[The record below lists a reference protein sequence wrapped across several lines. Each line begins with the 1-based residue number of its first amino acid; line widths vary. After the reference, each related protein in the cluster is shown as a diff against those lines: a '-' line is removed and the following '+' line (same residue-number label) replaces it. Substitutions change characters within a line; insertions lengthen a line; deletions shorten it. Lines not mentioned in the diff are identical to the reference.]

1 MDFNKVLFIL
11 QEISPYLPKSEMGEF
26 SRLLAQR
33 VQENG
38 AEVRTFMPKY
48 GYVNDRRNQLHPV
61 IRLSG
66 MNLIIDDMDHPL
78 IIKVATL
85 QPARLQVYF
94 IFSDDYF
101 TPEITKELETNS
113 HPEDNDERSIFYV
126 RGVLEAVKKQRWAP
140 GIIHCSGWITALA
153 PLYIEKIYG
162 DDPSFRDSK
171 VVMSLF
177 DEQMVS
183 PLSEDLY
190 KKLKFDGFSDEE
202 LAPIMDKS
210 ASYVDLMRL
219 ALEHCHAVVQCS
231 EHVNEEVGDDES
243 LSVERSFI
251 AVGGIADAG
260 KLHVLEVDVACQH
273 GISLCHAAIDKGIGA
288 NVHAHVLHAYQGT
301 LAHERHTEGSFHGR
315 LLVGAPLAVNAA
327 FSCLL

>member
-1 MDFNKVLFIL
+1 
-11 QEISPYLPKSEMGEF
+11 
-26 SRLLAQR
+26 
-33 VQENG
+33 
-38 AEVRTFMPKY
+38 
-48 GYVNDRRNQLHPV
+48 
-61 IRLSG
+61 
-66 MNLIIDDMDHPL
+66 
-78 IIKVATL
+78 L

-231 EHVNEEVGDDES
+231 EHVNEEVLKMVEEKGLPFLPYQGDDNNAFVDRCIDFYHS
-243 LSVERSFI
+243 L
-251 AVGGIADAG
+251 
-260 KLHVLEVDVACQH
+260 
-273 GISLCHAAIDKGIGA
+273 
-288 NVHAHVLHAYQGT
+288 
-301 LAHERHTEGSFHGR
+301 
-315 LLVGAPLAVNAA
+315 
-327 FSCLL
+327 

>member
-11 QEISPYLPKSEMGEF
+11 QEISPYLPESEMGNL
-26 SRLLAQR
+26 SRVLAQR
-33 VQENG
+33 VQEKG
-38 AEVRTFMPKY
+38 SEVRTFMPKY

-101 TPEITKELETNS
+101 TPEITKELEINS
-113 HPEDNDERSIFYV
+113 HPDDNDERSIFYV

-153 PLYIEKIYG
+153 PLYISKIYG

-177 DEQMVS
+177 DEEMVS

-190 KKLKFDGFSDEE
+190 KKLKFDGFSDED
-202 LAPIMDKS
+202 LAPIMDRK
-210 ASYVDLMRL
+210 ANYVDLMRL

-231 EHVNEEVGDDES
+231 ENVNPEVLKMVKESGLPFLPYQESDES
-243 LSVERSFI
+243 AF
-251 AVGGIADAG
+251 ADRCIEFY
-260 KLHVLEVDVACQH
+260 H
-273 GISLCHAAIDKGIGA
+273 SL
-288 NVHAHVLHAYQGT
+288 
-301 LAHERHTEGSFHGR
+301 
-315 LLVGAPLAVNAA
+315 
-327 FSCLL
+327 

>member
-1 MDFNKVLFIL
+1 MHLAINFFIRRKNAIFASNFKITIHFTMDFNKVLFIL
-11 QEISPYLPKSEMGEF
+11 QEISPYLPESEMGNL
-26 SRLLAQR
+26 SRVLAQR
-33 VQENG
+33 VQEKG
-38 AEVRTFMPKY
+38 SEVRTFMPKY

-101 TPEITKELETNS
+101 TPEITKELEINS
-113 HPEDNDERSIFYV
+113 HPDDNDERSIFYV

-153 PLYIEKIYG
+153 PLYISKIYG

-177 DEQMVS
+177 DEEMVS

-190 KKLKFDGFSDEE
+190 KKLKFDGFSDED
-202 LAPIMDKS
+202 LAPIMDRK
-210 ASYVDLMRL
+210 ANYVDLMRL

-231 EHVNEEVGDDES
+231 ENVNPEVLKMVKESGLPFLPYQESDES
-243 LSVERSFI
+243 AF
-251 AVGGIADAG
+251 ADRCIEFY
-260 KLHVLEVDVACQH
+260 H
-273 GISLCHAAIDKGIGA
+273 SL
-288 NVHAHVLHAYQGT
+288 
-301 LAHERHTEGSFHGR
+301 
-315 LLVGAPLAVNAA
+315 
-327 FSCLL
+327 